1 MKKNIFLLVIA
12 ILSVFSM
19 SSCCSL
25 GGFGSGYGY
34 GYGRGYSGP
43 SETGVIGSVIQNK
56 TGCWSN
62 DGVRIT
68 VTKQTATKGLYYVD
82 NRGECDFY
90 YLQPVANAAKSLP
103 YGVEVISYRP
113 YWNTFYGELVWMF
126 YTTGKCRKIMVGNK
140 GKYVVVE

>member
-1 MKKNIFLLVIA
+1 MKKNILNLVI
-12 ILSVFSM
+12 ILFAMVSM
-19 SSCCSL
+19 SSCCSY
-25 GGFGSGYGY
+25 GGLMGSGYGY
-34 GYGRGYSGP
+34 GSGP
-43 SETGVIGSVIQNK
+43 SETGIIGSVIQNK

-68 VTKQTATKGLYYVD
+68 VTKQTATKGLYYVN
-82 NRGECDFY
+82 NRGECDLY

-103 YGVEVISYRP
+103 YGVDVVSYRP